1 MHPNWGPEKNFT
13 VKKGQVKVLSFRLS
27 KITQDSRK
35 RNLSLG
41 YRFSFLF
48 IVLASWHSQ
57 EFLHHFYIFSVT
69 KKDEI
74 SGFHKF
80 ESWKESFI
88 FLFVINYILTRFIAS
103 PFRFLRKLRNIPE
116 NKDFEILNQIREV
129 LSCEKAADNQAR
141 SPINLHL

>member
-13 VKKGQVKVLSFRLS
+13 VKTRQIKVLSFRLS

-57 EFLHHFYIFSVT
+57 EFLDHFYIFSVA

-74 SGFHKF
+74 SGFHNDKLHLDQIHRF
-80 ESWKESFI
+80 PISVSIVTFWSSDAF
-88 FLFVINYILTRFIAS
+88 FLAS
-103 PFRFLRKLRNIPE
+103 CTEF
-116 NKDFEILNQIREV
+116 

-141 SPINLHL
+141 SPINLHFVKLPFGVFK